1 MAYGDFKDLTR
12 RTAFDKDWETKH
24 LILLKIQNMMPTKRV
39 LVQWLVNSLIKKV
52 LVVLLNM
59 SNKESGEE
67 LLKPIIKK
75 NGKRKVY
82 SSFKYNISWY
92 AINK

>member
-1 MAYGDFKDLTR
+1 
-12 RTAFDKDWETKH
+12 
-24 LILLKIQNMMPTKRV
+24 MMPTKRV

-82 SSFKYNISWY
+82 SSFKYNIS
-92 AINK
+92 